1 MQFLQRDLLIWVPIE
16 LSWTGGETVIEGTF
30 SVMVEEDVELYPTV

>member
-1 MQFLQRDLLIWVPIE
+1 MQFLQRDLLIWVLIE
-16 LSWTGGETVIEGTF
+16 LSWTGGETVIESTF